1 MIINQYLNPL
11 VLMIELRQVER
22 EDEPLHS
29 LALRMVAY
37 RSPPSGA
44 QALRS
49 DQPRQ
54 ALEPILAR
62 GRRLGQTHPQ
72 GRQDR

>member
-1 MIINQYLNPL
+1 
-11 VLMIELRQVER
+11 MIELRQVEC
-22 EDEPLHS
+22 EDEPLHPV
-29 LALRMVAY
+29 ALRMVADCA
-37 RSPPSGA
+37 PPRGA
-44 QALRS
+44 QALRC

-54 ALEPILAR
+54 ALEPLLPR